1 MKVSDI
7 VDKFNLEVFS
17 GKEGLGREVK
27 GGYVSDLLS
36 DVMGNS
42 KEGQIWITLQTHKNV
57 MAIAS
62 LKDLAAVILVKGFK
76 PNDDTAE
83 QSELEGVPVL
93 GTSENTF
100 EMAGKLFQYL
110 TDNEVIQG

>member
-7 VDKFNLEVFS
+7 VDSLGLKIES
-17 GKEGLGREVK
+17 GQSGVNREID

-42 KEGQIWITLQTHKNV
+42 REGQVWVTLQTHKNV

-76 PNDDTAE
+76 PDEDMAK
-83 QSELEGVPVL
+83 QSEEEGIPVL
-93 GTSENTF
+93 STTDNAF
-100 EMAGKLFQYL
+100 EIAGKLYEIL
-110 TDNEVIQG
+110 K